1 MFALLIGNDCGFIL
15 EHIVCVGCTKTKLQS
30 CGLLLHWVVG
40 GVGGRGSNALES
52 VLCNLTPI

>member
-40 GVGGRGSNALES
+40 GVGGGGG
-52 VLCNLTPI
+52 VMHWKVFCVT